1 MGTAARPVR
10 LTLVLAA
17 LVVLQGLALPAALH
31 YGLRTPKEETVVFQA
46 EEFLKRSQRED
57 SWKPLEVARAFVDS
71 RPGARLYEDVF
82 FARQIKFQYPPSS
95 LLFVDHASR
104 STLNWVS
111 WIAVGITALL
121 CWMLLDRSLVQH
133 APGWRPMHPAHR
145 AMQAALVVAVTLT
158 YYPIVKA
165 YTLGQIQT
173 VLTAAC
179 AGILVLVATDRSIGG
194 GVLAG
199 LAALVKPT
207 YAALVLW
214 ALARRQWRFA
224 AGLIVTVAAG
234 VVVSSA
240 AFGVVQWADYTRV
253 LSFIAQRGEAFYAN
267 QSVNG
272 LLNRLVGNGPV
283 LEWQRDQ
290 FAPYD
295 PVVRWLTLL
304 SAVLLMLVALWYRRV
319 VRSSMPECDA
329 AAFLIAV
336 TAGAPIAWEHHYGV
350 LLPIAA
356 LATGPAIAT
365 DRHATRTGLLIVA
378 VLISGQYLTV
388 THATASTPWSIA
400 MSYTLAA
407 ALLLLGVL
415 LSLPPNLPDI
425 SASSRDR

>member
-1 MGTAARPVR
+1 VI
-10 LTLVLAA
+10 
-17 LVVLQGLALPAALH
+17 
-31 YGLRTPKEETVVFQA
+31 
-46 EEFLKRSQRED
+46 S
-57 SWKPLEVARAFVDS
+57 
-71 RPGARLYEDVF
+71 
-82 FARQIKFQYPPSS
+82 
-95 LLFVDHASR
+95 
-104 STLNWVS
+104 
-111 WIAVGITALL
+111 AVGQRTITFQLE
-121 CWMLLDRSLVQH
+121 RKGKV
-133 APGWRPMHPAHR
+133 REE
-145 AMQAALVVAVTLT
+145 VVGVDDKTKIEKGGAS
-158 YYPIVKA
+158 VK
-165 YTLGQIQT
+165 LRDLQE
-173 VLTAAC
+173 
-179 AGILVLVATDRSIGG
+179 
-194 GVLAG
+194 
-199 LAALVKPT
+199 
-207 YAALVLW
+207 
-214 ALARRQWRFA
+214 
-224 AGLIVTVAAG
+224 
-234 VVVSSA
+234 
-240 AFGVVQWADYTRV
+240 RV
-253 LSFIAQRGEAFYAN
+253 LSFIGQRGEAFYAN

-304 SAVLLMLVALWYRRV
+304 LAVLLMLVALWYRRV

-415 LSLPPNLPDI
+415 LSLPPNPPDI